1 MDLAFSLILGYV
13 LGAIP
18 VGIVAGRAFAGIDP
32 REAGSRN
39 IGFTNVLRVA
49 GKAAGIVTL
58 IGDMGKGAAAVYL
71 ARALLGPSAGDS
83 ILAAGAAAILGHL
96 FPVFLG
102 FKGGKGV
109 ATALGVLLAAD
120 PPIGGCLVAVW
131 LTSAAIWRMSSLAA
145 LITFGSLPLWV
156 WLFHPTV
163 SMAAFATGII
173 ILIVYRHRENIRRLK
188 AGTESKFGKRTAL
201 STRNNSLHNP
211 SYPT

>member
-1 MDLAFSLILGYV
+1 MLTMPLAVSLVLAYF

-18 VGIVAGRAFAGIDP
+18 VGIFAGKAFAGIDP

-58 IGDMGKGAAAVYL
+58 IGDMGKGALAVYL
-71 ARALLGPSAGDS
+71 AGVLLEPAGGEAT
-83 ILAAGAAAILGHL
+83 LAAGGAAILGHM

-102 FKGGKGV
+102 LKGGKGV

-131 LTSAAIWRMSSLAA
+131 LTSAAIWRISSLSA
-145 LITFGSLPLWV
+145 LVAFGSLPLWV
-156 WLFHPTV
+156 WLFHPTMP
-163 SMAAFATGII
+163 MATLATGIMM
-173 ILIVYRHRENIRRLK
+173 LIAYRHRENISRLR
-188 AGTESKFGKRTAL
+188 AGTEPTFGKRPAVQ
-201 STRNNSLHNP
+201 SMQNVGDGG
-211 SYPT
+211 